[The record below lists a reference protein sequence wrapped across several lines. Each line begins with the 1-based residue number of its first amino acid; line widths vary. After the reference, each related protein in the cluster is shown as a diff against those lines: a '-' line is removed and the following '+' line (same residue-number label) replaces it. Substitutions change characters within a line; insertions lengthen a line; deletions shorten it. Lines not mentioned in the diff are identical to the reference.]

1 MTISSDS
8 QQQIAAYLQRLRKG
22 LRNLSDEDAREI
34 VEELRSHIVEK
45 AAAGGEITSAG
56 VESALA
62 ALGSPEELA
71 GQYVTDDLLA
81 RAESSRAPWV
91 ILRGVFHWATL
102 SVKGFLVLM
111 VCTVGYMFGGAFLIA
126 ALAKPFNPR
135 VGLWEIGADTY
146 SLALGMTSARLEGHE
161 LLGWLLIPIGLSLG
175 GGTILLTTHFGLW
188 SIRKFREARRRLG
201 LAGGPK

>member
-135 VGLWEIGADTY
+135 VGLWKIGADTY

>member
-1 MTISSDS
+1 MTTSSDS
-8 QQQIAAYLQRLRKG
+8 QKQIDAYLQRLRKG
-22 LRNLSDEDAREI
+22 LRNLRDDDAREI
-34 VEELRSHIVEK
+34 VEELRGHIIEK
-45 AAAGGEITSAG
+45 AAAGGAMTSAR

-135 VGLWEIGADTY
+135 VGLWKIGADTY

>member
-22 LRNLSDEDAREI
+22 LRNLGDDDAREI
-34 VEELRSHIVEK
+34 VEELRSHIVER

-56 VESALA
+56 VESALG

-81 RAESSRAPWV
+81 RAESSRAPWAIV
-91 ILRGVFHWATL
+91 RGVFHWATL

-111 VCTVGYMFGGAFLIA
+111 VCIVGYLFGGAFLIA
-126 ALAKPFNPR
+126 ALLKPFIPR
-135 VGLWEIGADTY
+135 VGLWMSDKDTF
-146 SLALGMTSARLEGHE
+146 SLVLGLRYAGTSGHE
-161 LLGWLLIPIGLSLG
+161 LLGWLLIPICLSLG

-188 SIRKFREARRRLG
+188 SIRRFREARRRLG

>member
-8 QQQIAAYLQRLRKG
+8 QQQITAYLQRLRKG
-22 LRNLSDEDAREI
+22 LRNLRDEDVREI

-45 AAAGGEITSAG
+45 ATAGETTSGG

-81 RAESSRAPWV
+81 RAENSRAPWA

-111 VCTVGYMFGGAFLIA
+111 VCTVGYMFGGACLIA

-135 VGLWEIGADTY
+135 VGLWMLDKNTY
-146 SLALGMTSARLEGHE
+146 SLALGMTGARMQGHE
-161 LLGWLLIPIGLSLG
+161 LLGWVLIPICLSLG

-188 SIRKFREARRRLG
+188 SIRKFRQARRRLG
-201 LAGGPK
+201 FVGGPK

>member
-8 QQQIAAYLQRLRKG
+8 QKQINAYLQRLRKG
-22 LRNLSDEDAREI
+22 LRNLRDEDAGEI

-45 AAAGGEITSAG
+45 ATAGGEVTSTG
-56 VESALA
+56 VDSALA

-71 GQYVTDDLLA
+71 GQYITDDLLA
-81 RAESSRAPWV
+81 WAESSRAPWA
-91 ILRGVFHWATL
+91 ILRGAFHWATL

-111 VCTVGYMFGGAFLIA
+111 VCAVGYALGGACLIA
-126 ALAKPFNPR
+126 ALVKPFNPR
-135 VGLWEIGADTY
+135 VGLWVVDNDTY
-146 SLALGMTSARLEGHE
+146 SLALGMTGARMQGHE
-161 LLGWLLIPIGLSLG
+161 LLGWLLIPICLSLG

>member
-1 MTISSDS
+1 MTISSDL
-8 QQQIAAYLQRLRKG
+8 QQQIEAYLQRLRKG
-22 LRNLSDEDAREI
+22 LRNLRDEDAREI

-45 AAAGGEITSAG
+45 AAAGGEMTSAG

-62 ALGSPEELA
+62 ALGTPEELA

-81 RAESSRAPWV
+81 RAESSRAPWA
-91 ILRGVFHWATL
+91 ILRGIFHWATL

-111 VCTVGYMFGGAFLIA
+111 VCTVGYMFGGACLIA

-135 VGLWEIGADTY
+135 VGLWMLDKNTY
-146 SLALGMTSARLEGHE
+146 SLALGMTSARMQGHE
-161 LLGWLLIPIGLSLG
+161 LLGWLLIPICLSLG
-175 GGTILLTTHFGLW
+175 GGTILLTTHFGLS